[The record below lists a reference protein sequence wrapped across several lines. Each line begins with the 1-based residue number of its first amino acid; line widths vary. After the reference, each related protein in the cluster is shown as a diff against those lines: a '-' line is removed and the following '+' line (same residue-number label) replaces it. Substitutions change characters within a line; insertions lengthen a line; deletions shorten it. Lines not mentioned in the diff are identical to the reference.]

1 MYRCPKCRYE
11 FERPFWSTYR
21 GELYKAFCPSCGR
34 SLSPSAWKGLLRIVV
49 ILVAVQLVGS
59 GLIWGSRYFS
69 DAPAG
74 SASVVRVDV
83 ANLRGGP
90 SKDASVI
97 RTLHRGDA
105 VEVVSRTNEWSRV
118 RVNGREGYI
127 HSQLLQAR

>member
-1 MYRCPKCRYE
+1 MLK
-11 FERPFWSTYR
+11 
-21 GELYKAFCPSCGR
+21 
-34 SLSPSAWKGLLRIVV
+34 IVLV
-49 ILVAVQLVGS
+49 LVAVQMVGS
-59 GLIWGSRYFS
+59 GIMWGSQYFEGS
-69 DAPAG
+69 SPA

-105 VEVVSRTNEWSRV
+105 VEVVSRTNEWTRV

-127 HSQLLQAR
+127 HSQLLQGK